1 MMHALIG
8 LIVGAW
14 LAGGQP
20 PDGNR
25 GVTVDQLRMVL
36 VEATH
41 EPDAEI
47 AHRIASLYLTER
59 MTAAGLEK
67 IDDALHPGPET
78 REALRLL
85 TDSSAFLDPPPAEIP
100 ARAAPS
106 IAEQQTMMNGG
117 GAFCGGHAE
126 ADSGFLCYTY
136 DV

>member
-1 MMHALIG
+1 
-8 LIVGAW
+8 
-14 LAGGQP
+14 
-20 PDGNR
+20 
-25 GVTVDQLRMVL
+25 
-36 VEATH
+36 
-41 EPDAEI
+41 
-47 AHRIASLYLTER
+47 

-117 GAFCGGHAE
+117 GAFCGGDTE
-126 ADSGFLCYTY
+126 AASGFHGHTY